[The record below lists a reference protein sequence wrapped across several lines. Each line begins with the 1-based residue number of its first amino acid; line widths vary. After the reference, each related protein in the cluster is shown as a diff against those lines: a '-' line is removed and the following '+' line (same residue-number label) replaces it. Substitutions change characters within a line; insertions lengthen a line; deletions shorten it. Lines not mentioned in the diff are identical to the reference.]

1 MEGEFAW
8 NDAMFGSRILKERF
22 EQAGA
27 FSISDL
33 PADDPP
39 AEYIN
44 DDVEVE
50 ACPFGGA
57 HQLGDDPGPDLV
69 RSFGE
74 QFGLFVDGMA

>member
-50 ACPFGGA
+50 ACPFGGVNR
-57 HQLGDDPGPDLV
+57 PGTA
-69 RSFGE
+69 G
-74 QFGLFVDGMA
+74 GHWT